1 MNRSL
6 YPNGFSRQTDNAPVD
21 TSMGCTNSWRP
32 TFRRFSQNPLH
43 RILQWWQRNFSFIS
57 NRLPKKTNIA
67 PEETSNA
74 ISTEAAESYLL
85 AEKERV
91 EAVRVLMNSKD
102 YTAALSNLMA
112 DSNNDL
118 HYFNRIK
125 GEVQGEQHLESFSR
139 KHGKLVDFEDRPS
152 PVKQLNIC
160 TWSGEDEMG
169 NPLRCQNTCLYPP
182 DGNPGVEQPKSVNCC
197 VYHMKYCVNT
207 EKHAIPMKIRK
218 SNHCGLCNECFILR
232 NSCPPKDLDE
242 IPGIVRR

>member
-1 MNRSL
+1 MNRSS
-6 YPNGFSRQTDNAPVD
+6 YPNGSSRQTDNAPVD
-21 TSMGCTNSWRP
+21 TSTGCTTSWQRP
-32 TFRRFSQNPLH
+32 TVRHVSLNPLH
-43 RILQWWQRNFSFIS
+43 RILSFFS
-57 NRLPKKTNIA
+57 NRLPKKT
-67 PEETSNA
+67 NA

-139 KHGKLVDFEDRPS
+139 KHGKLVDFEERPS

-169 NPLRCQNTCLYPP
+169 HPLRCQNTCLYPP

-197 VYHMKYCVNT
+197 VYHVKYCVNT

-218 SNHCGLCNECFILR
+218 ANNCGLCNECFILR